1 MQFLRRFLYIGLIAL
16 TANANAALIT
26 LNEAGLDAVFSQ
38 ASFGSDIVDIRIG
51 TATEIVAPDLLDIT
65 SNTEISSLFGMH
77 QGSST
82 DVNFYFVDTIS
93 ACGGSLSSSIVG
105 CGETPGNDFVVES
118 IFAAGS
124 YGAELLAHELG
135 HNLGLGHMSGANLMN
150 SALNNSTALI
160 ASQVATI
167 LASSLVQNDQSGYFI
182 NINPVLVVAS
192 STSVAEPE
200 TIAIFALALAFV
212 SVFRRKNV
220 KK

>member
-51 TATEIVAPDLLDIT
+51 AATEIVAPDLLDIT
-65 SNTEISSLFGMH
+65 SNAEISSLFSMH
-77 QGSST
+77 QGSLL

-93 ACGGSLSSSIVG
+93 ACGGINPAIVG

-167 LASSLVQNDQSGYFI
+167 LASSLVQSDQSGYFI